1 MKKILILGA
10 TSAIAQETARIWS
23 KEGAALFLVGRDA
36 SRLNS
41 IANDL
46 KARGASQVNVM
57 NTDLGALEMHDQI
70 IQTAIAKLESIDIAL
85 IAHGT
90 LSDQKKCEESAELA
104 AKEIH
109 NNAISTISLLTI
121 IANIF
126 EMQRKGVICVIG
138 SVAGDRGRASNYV
151 YGSAKALVTTFMS
164 GLRQRLHSSGVNVVL
179 IKPGFVDTPMTANF
193 PKGAL
198 WSQPEPIAKMIALA
212 ITKKSTVVYAPSW
225 WRYIMFVIKSIPE
238 KIFQKISL

>member
-10 TSAIAQETARIWS
+10 TSAIAQATARIWA

-46 KARGASQVNVM
+46 KARGASQVNLM
-57 NTDLGALEMHDQI
+57 NADLGALEMHDEI
-70 IQTAIAKLESIDIAL
+70 IQSAIGKLESVDIAL
-85 IAHGT
+85 LAHGT
-90 LSDQKKCEESAELA
+90 LSDQKKCEESAGLA
-104 AKEIH
+104 TKEIH
-109 NNAISTISLLTI
+109 NNAISTVSLLTI
-121 IANIF
+121 IANVF
-126 EMQRKGVICVIG
+126 EKQRKGVICVIG

-164 GLRQRLHSSGVNVVL
+164 GLRQRLHPSGVHVVL

-193 PKGAL
+193 PKGTL
-198 WSQPEPIAKMIALA
+198 WSQPELIAKIIAIA

-225 WRYIMFVIKSIPE
+225 WRYIMLIIKLLPE
-238 KIFQKISL
+238 KFFQKISL